1 MLFSDN
7 LRANSFRASRAQFRI
22 SKQQVERLR
31 VMYQLDDCAS
41 STMIMLRLRGKGLK
55 WFHSKP
61 SLMELSATA
70 LLEEMRKMFEVRLDK
85 LAARR
90 EFEKRTWQK
99 TESFCDYF
107 HDKVTLANRILIDPE
122 ELVDLVID
130 GVPDPRLRDQARMQR
145 LETASDLLEAF
156 RKLSLRDEVS
166 SDREGLQKTST
177 GMGILL
183 QMRSSASRKELPEKY
198 PHGGPGA
205 KAATGTV
212 VDIDINIDS
221 DAGNF
226 CKFAITAMIDSG
238 SSVSLIKYGLLPSAL
253 RLDSPK
259 LNNYYGINHSR
270 LDILGVFSTMA
281 NINDMRLEIKF
292 FVVLDNTMSCFALLG
307 RDFISSRSVRI
318 TMGDAFEI
326 ATSSNKD
333 HELETKNFA
342 GQILQID
349 YVETPI
355 TVTENLNIDPNLDS
369 KTAKELRQIYLDIQ
383 NHPIDNN
390 EPPCSVEAVIALK
403 TEQPVSF
410 RPRRLAFADKEK
422 LRIILDDLLKQGII
436 RLSNSPYAS
445 PIVMVRKKN
454 GEIRL
459 CVDFREINKLTI
471 RDNFPVPL
479 IDDYLDQLRDKQYFT
494 KLDLKDAFH
503 HVRVSE
509 NSVKYTSFIT
519 PLGQYEYLKMPFG
532 LTNAPQLETAEFL
545 IDGGAAVNLIVR
557 DVLGDQAKRITKE
570 VIEITGLT
578 KSPIYSIGTTILHI
592 HGKPALFY
600 VVENLAIEA
609 DGIIGSPFLLQEE
622 AEISY
627 YHGTLVLKDKP
638 IRPLRFSNYRDL
650 AQQKNPKSTKHRIE
664 ARTTKQIAIHIAN
677 PNIKE
682 GYLPRLKTSENIYI
696 GEAAVYNRDGIC
708 YALATNTGEDDVDI
722 EIEPQYIHPYDIY
735 DSSDDDPI
743 SSYMTENTPENRAT
757 RIRNLL
763 RTDHLNAEERKHVFN
778 IVDEFSDRFYL
789 PGDKLGEVPNFYHSI
804 HTTDDVPI
812 NTRQYRYPPVHQ
824 DEIQRQVK
832 ALLLQGVIQPSSSPY
847 NSPLWIVPKK
857 PDAKGNKRWRMVID
871 FRALNEKTLSDKFP
885 LPNITEILDKLGGA
899 KYFTIFDIANGFHQV
914 QMDPKDC
921 PKTAFTTPDGHFE
934 FVRMPFGLKN
944 APPTFQRLMNQV
956 ISGLENA
963 HVFIDDMVVFSSSLR
978 EHEIKVKKLLNRLRE
993 FGLTLQ
999 IDKCEFLR
1007 KEVTYL
1013 GHILTENGVKPDPR
1027 KLQAVKEFP
1036 IPKTQKNV
1044 QQFLGLTGY
1053 YRRFIKDYSIKSK
1066 PLVQL
1071 LGKGIRFKWTEDQ
1084 QKSFENLR
1092 DELCTQPILQ
1102 YPDFNRPFIVT
1113 TDASDYAIGAVL
1125 SQGEIGNDLPIAY
1138 ASRTLNKAERNY
1150 SATEKECLAMVYA
1163 VQYFRPYLYGTK
1175 FTLVT
1180 DHRPLVW
1187 LHSVKDPTSRLMKW
1201 RLRLLEY
1208 EYQVIHKAGKTNK
1221 NADALSRNPVPS
1233 CLPLIPRDPQDP
1245 DYKHIGQKPEIDTD
1259 SIGFRVRQLQRD
1271 RERRP
1276 KYQEE
1281 NTSSD
1286 EEPARGKVQHSPI
1299 ADRPRVL
1306 PNLSHE
1312 ISMPDEHMETINF
1325 HPQANSTKITST
1337 EEDRLGPQEQTV
1349 RSNGSTVL

>member
-1 MLFSDN
+1 
-7 LRANSFRASRAQFRI
+7 
-22 SKQQVERLR
+22 
-31 VMYQLDDCAS
+31 
-41 STMIMLRLRGKGLK
+41 
-55 WFHSKP
+55 
-61 SLMELSATA
+61 
-70 LLEEMRKMFEVRLDK
+70 
-85 LAARR
+85 
-90 EFEKRTWQK
+90 
-99 TESFCDYF
+99 
-107 HDKVTLANRILIDPE
+107 
-122 ELVDLVID
+122 
-130 GVPDPRLRDQARMQR
+130 
-145 LETASDLLEAF
+145 
-156 RKLSLRDEVS
+156 
-166 SDREGLQKTST
+166 
-177 GMGILL
+177 
-183 QMRSSASRKELPEKY
+183 
-198 PHGGPGA
+198 
-205 KAATGTV
+205 
-212 VDIDINIDS
+212 
-221 DAGNF
+221 
-226 CKFAITAMIDSG
+226 
-238 SSVSLIKYGLLPSAL
+238 
-253 RLDSPK
+253 
-259 LNNYYGINHSR
+259 
-270 LDILGVFSTMA
+270 
-281 NINDMRLEIKF
+281 
-292 FVVLDNTMSCFALLG
+292 
-307 RDFISSRSVRI
+307 
-318 TMGDAFEI
+318 
-326 ATSSNKD
+326 
-333 HELETKNFA
+333 
-342 GQILQID
+342 
-349 YVETPI
+349 
-355 TVTENLNIDPNLDS
+355 
-369 KTAKELRQIYLDIQ
+369 
-383 NHPIDNN
+383 
-390 EPPCSVEAVIALK
+390 
-403 TEQPVSF
+403 
-410 RPRRLAFADKEK
+410 
-422 LRIILDDLLKQGII
+422 
-436 RLSNSPYAS
+436 
-445 PIVMVRKKN
+445 
-454 GEIRL
+454 
-459 CVDFREINKLTI
+459 
-471 RDNFPVPL
+471 
-479 IDDYLDQLRDKQYFT
+479 
-494 KLDLKDAFH
+494 
-503 HVRVSE
+503 
-509 NSVKYTSFIT
+509 
-519 PLGQYEYLKMPFG
+519 
-532 LTNAPQLETAEFL
+532 
-545 IDGGAAVNLIVR
+545 
-557 DVLGDQAKRITKE
+557 
-570 VIEITGLT
+570 
-578 KSPIYSIGTTILHI
+578 
-592 HGKPALFY
+592 
-600 VVENLAIEA
+600 
-609 DGIIGSPFLLQEE
+609 
-622 AEISY
+622 
-627 YHGTLVLKDKP
+627 
-638 IRPLRFSNYRDL
+638 
-650 AQQKNPKSTKHRIE
+650 
-664 ARTTKQIAIHIAN
+664 
-677 PNIKE
+677 
-682 GYLPRLKTSENIYI
+682 
-696 GEAAVYNRDGIC
+696 
-708 YALATNTGEDDVDI
+708 
-722 EIEPQYIHPYDIY
+722 
-735 DSSDDDPI
+735 
-743 SSYMTENTPENRAT
+743 MTENTPENRAT

-763 RTDHLNAEERKHVFN
+763 RTDHLNAEERKHVLN

-1337 EEDRLGPQEQTV
+1337 EEDVNLISFEEPSENTITENTIIANPQQDLLNHTPLSLVTNEGILQPQPVNETIGTAIQQPQENFDRTVDPYPFTLLDTDTLSTEGDDLRRKVQPSQTLEV
-1349 RSNGSTVL
+1349 IISPNTLTTEEGHYAHFIPADCKLVTPIGKLLLDTEAIDLQQLMSKKPQKGDVIESANGSYKVYSIIISDNFYDTIKSEDILNGLQTLKQHLDQNPIKSFRISAVGDFHKLPTNELTKLIKDVFNGTTQKIIICNCSTITPSEEDQLQIIREAHDSLIGGHKGVTKTYKRIRAKYQWPEMHNEIRNYIRKCPSCQEEKLVRAKTRQPMLITDTPIEPFDKVALDTVGPLPLTPSGNKYILTMQDCLTKYCIAVAIPNIRAATIADAFARHFIAIYGTPRAILTDKGTSFIGSLMKNLSEIFKIKQITTSGYRPQTNGSLERSHIVLTEYLKHYMDNYEDWDLLIPFAMFSYNTSVHEATNFSPYELIFGKPAREPSSFPTGERLKSYGDYLTELITHTIKIRNIAADNLIASKHRSKKYYDKHSRPVEFNVGDYAYALLEPRISKFDPHYVGPYEIINVTDMNNQLRGTPVASSC